1 MPKPIGSTKSGGRI
15 KGTLNKKTQHL
26 AEVLEE
32 LNFGVLARL
41 VELMPKLSI
50 EKQADIL
57 LSLMSYLYPK
67 RKAFELTNLDSKNA
81 PQVILTMPDN
91 GRSAKID

>member
-1 MPKPIGSTKSGGRI
+1 MSKPIGSAKSGGRI

-26 AEVLEE
+26 ADAFEE
-32 LNFGVLARL
+32 LNFSVLERL
-41 VELMPKLSI
+41 VELVPKLSI

-67 RKAFELTNLDSKNA
+67 RKAFELTSLDTKNA